1 MGVSQ
6 PKDYTRIKVIVAYS
20 VTTITIFVDVL
31 YIIYFT
37 RIDISSSYS
46 LGGKDYN
53 IVLIV

>member
-1 MGVSQ
+1 MSQ

-37 RIDISSSYS
+37 RIDITSSYS